1 MSHVAS
7 KPGVSVRLR
16 WSVATLLLALAT
28 VLTGSANVTYTYDAL
43 GRLQSVV
50 RDDGSAVT
58 YTLDAA
64 GNRTAVTITPRITAP
79 GSFAAAPQSAS
90 QIKLTWTASTGG
102 SGVAGY
108 RVYRGGT
115 LLTPNGTTALSY
127 VDSGLA
133 VSTLYSN
140 YTAVAY
146 DTNGG
151 KSPASVAA
159 SATTCARPSISSF
172 SGATASS
179 FQINLSWSAADS
191 CGLGLSSYKLYR
203 DGSLVTTITT
213 PSTTSYP
220 DTGLGAAS
228 SHNYTLYAYDS
239 GGNSSSATATAGTY
253 PLPSISS
260 FTAATNSSSNITLTW
275 TATDN
280 GGPGGLTYA
289 VKRGSTALGCTAS
302 PCTDTGLSA
311 GTSYTYTL
319 TASDSKGDP
328 ANATASA
335 TTYRLPT
342 VSVTATGVSTS
353 QIQVTWTGSDT
364 GGPGIKNYTVYRG
377 STLLTCTT
385 SPCNDTGLPANTR
398 YTYTVYIYD
407 TANDVGS
414 GTATG
419 TTLAPP
425 PSVPTGLSGSSPSTS
440 QVTLSWTASTDT
452 GGPGIGG
459 YKVYRGGTQIG
470 TSTTTSYQDSGL
482 SAGTSYSYTV
492 AAYDTAGVTSAQSAA
507 VSVTTWYQISD
518 ANGSILSSLY
528 RSRVAPA
535 MPPYTDWILQQTYG
549 SQLPIWDIT
558 KGGWNGTGCPTG
570 GGSSNTT
577 PGYVR
582 IGTGCEIDASPS
594 VYGK

>member
-1 MSHVAS
+1 MSDVAS
-7 KPGVSVRLR
+7 RSRVSARLR
-16 WSVATLLLALAT
+16 WYVVTLLLALAT

-50 RDDGSAVT
+50 RDDGSSVT
-58 YTLDAA
+58 YTLDPA
-64 GNRTAVTITPRITAP
+64 GNRKAIAITTPITAP

-90 QIKLTWTASTGG
+90 QIKLTWAASTGG
-102 SGVAGY
+102 FGGVAGY

-140 YTAVAY
+140 YTTVAY

-159 SATTCARPSISSF
+159 SATTCALASISSF

-179 FQINLSWSAADS
+179 FQINLSWSAADP

-239 GGNSSSATATAGTY
+239 GGNSSGATATAGTY

-260 FTAATNSSSNITLTW
+260 FTAATNSSSSITLTW

-289 VKRGSTALGCTAS
+289 VKRGSTALSCTAS

-377 STLLTCTT
+377 STLLSCTS

-414 GTATG
+414 GGATG

-425 PSVPTGLSGSSPSTS
+425 PSVPTGLSGTAPVPSK
-440 QVTLSWTASTDT
+440 VTLSWTASTDS

-470 TSTTTSYQDSGL
+470 TSTTTSFQDSGL
-482 SAGTSYSYTV
+482 SDGTTYSYTV
-492 AAYDTAGVTSAQSAA
+492 AAYDTAGTTSAQSTG
-507 VSVTTWYQISD
+507 VGVTTWYGCGFPLYSNRVVPAQCGTGTP
-518 ANGSILSSLY
+518 NGPCNY
-528 RSRVAPA
+528 VV
-535 MPPYTDWILQQTYG
+535 TQTYG
-549 SQLPIWDIT
+549 SLSTVRND
-558 KGGWNGTGCPTG
+558 TGPTTSG
-570 GGSSNTT
+570 PWTNIFLA
-577 PGYVR
+577 PGYA
-582 IGTGCEIDASPS
+582 IGTGSNVLSTWASPA